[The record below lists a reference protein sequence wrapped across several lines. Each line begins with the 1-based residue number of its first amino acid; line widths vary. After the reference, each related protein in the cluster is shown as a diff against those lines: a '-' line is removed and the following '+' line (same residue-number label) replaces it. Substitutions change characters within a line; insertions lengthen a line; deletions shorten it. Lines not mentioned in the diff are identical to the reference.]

1 MAQDDVPPGAA
12 DVGKCLVDEVR
23 ALLAAR
29 AGSSPVSLVET
40 HGARVV
46 LAGDEAWKIKRPVR
60 FPYMDFSTLALRRAA
75 LAREFEINRPFAPE
89 IYVGLVPVTRERD
102 GTLAL
107 DGSGEV
113 VEWALRM
120 RRFPETDV
128 LSRVAT
134 RGTLDRALA
143 ARLAEVVAAAH
154 ARMPEV
160 HGAMSGGQRFGQTLR
175 QIAAGL
181 AEESELLGGEA
192 VARFGAAATGRHA
205 AVALL
210 LDRRADAGLVRRCHG
225 DLHLGNIVL
234 WNGGPTLFDA
244 IEFSDEIATIDV
256 LYDLAFLVMD
266 LDVRGMGAEANR
278 LLNRY
283 LEITRR
289 PLDIAG
295 LAALPLFLACR
306 AAVRAMVG
314 AERAAQEAGEA
325 RDRDTRAARGY
336 LASALR
342 FLSPVEP
349 ALVAIGGFSGTGK
362 TTLAAE
368 LAPWIGGAPGAIH
381 IRTDIERKA
390 LAGVAETERLP
401 ASSYTAAASRGVYAA
416 ALARTEGVLAA
427 RHSAVVDA
435 VFSKDDERRAIEH
448 LARRQGAGFLGI
460 WLDAGREALV
470 ARVAGR
476 KGDAS
481 DATPAVVESQI
492 AAGAGAVGW
501 VRVDAGG
508 TPDATLAAARRVIAG
523 TSRAVA
529 SSGETD

>member
-1 MAQDDVPPGAA
+1 M
-12 DVGKCLVDEVR
+12 
-23 ALLAAR
+23 
-29 AGSSPVSLVET
+29 SLVET

-75 LAREFEINRPFAPE
+75 LARELEINRPFAPE

-225 DLHLGNIVL
+225 DMHLGNIVL
-234 WNGGPTLFDA
+234 WNGAPTLFDA
-244 IEFSDEIATIDV
+244 IEFSEEIATIDV

-283 LEITRR
+283 L
-289 PLDIAG
+289 
-295 LAALPLFLACR
+295 
-306 AAVRAMVG
+306 
-314 AERAAQEAGEA
+314 
-325 RDRDTRAARGY
+325 
-336 LASALR
+336 
-342 FLSPVEP
+342 
-349 ALVAIGGFSGTGK
+349 
-362 TTLAAE
+362 
-368 LAPWIGGAPGAIH
+368 
-381 IRTDIERKA
+381 
-390 LAGVAETERLP
+390 
-401 ASSYTAAASRGVYAA
+401 
-416 ALARTEGVLAA
+416 
-427 RHSAVVDA
+427 
-435 VFSKDDERRAIEH
+435 
-448 LARRQGAGFLGI
+448 
-460 WLDAGREALV
+460 
-470 ARVAGR
+470 
-476 KGDAS
+476 
-481 DATPAVVESQI
+481 
-492 AAGAGAVGW
+492 
-501 VRVDAGG
+501 
-508 TPDATLAAARRVIAG
+508 
-523 TSRAVA
+523 
-529 SSGETD
+529 